1 MAERSVGLI
10 PAHQVIGLVVMA
22 GVLTDGTYQP
32 TRRQRGLSDMVMMI
46 EFCRFPAAD
55 HDDLTAVN
63 DGDKRWQSGHS
74 PPCRTT
80 SAMCVR

>member
-1 MAERSVGLI
+1 MAETLRL
-10 PAHQVIGLVVMA
+10 
-22 GVLTDGTYQP
+22 QP

-80 SAMCVR
+80 SAMSVR